1 MPSKETRVNLH
12 SITQR
17 EREILN
23 LIAEGYTSGE
33 IADDLNISLRT
44 VEKYLYNLRKKT
56 NLHDTS
62 SLLDYA
68 FKKKVID
75 IYEILQSYFQKRAL
89 KQMKNNRPLAK
100 AQIFHIR

>member
-1 MPSKETRVNLH
+1 MPSKEPRVNLQF
-12 SITQR
+12 ITQR

-23 LIAEGYTSGE
+23 LIAEGYKSTE
-33 IADDLNISLRT
+33 IADDLNISVRT

-68 FKKKVID
+68 FKKRVID
-75 IYEILQSYFQKRAL
+75 IYDILQSYFQKRAL
-89 KQMKNNRPLAK
+89 KQMRDNQK
-100 AQIFHIR
+100 

>member
-1 MPSKETRVNLH
+1 MPSKEARVNLQFF
-12 SITQR
+12 TQR

-23 LIAEGYTSGE
+23 LVAEGYKSKE
-33 IADDLNISLRT
+33 IADDLNISVKT

-68 FKKKVID
+68 FEKKVID
-75 IYEILQSYFQKRAL
+75 IYEILESYFQKRTL
-89 KQMKNNRPLAK
+89 KQMKDNQELARP
-100 AQIFHIR
+100 